1 MRLTIIKQDNAVYI
15 DGVVREIDCSSLDA
29 SFHALQW
36 NGTTGEIEVCDPET
50 GKLIRNDEI
59 DTIASYQSFVDA
71 WNAQAA
77 AEAQAAAQDASA
89 LAALAAL
96 NAQAAAN
103 GGPTVVAD

>member
-15 DGVVREIDCSSLDA
+15 DGMVREIDCSSLDA

-36 NGTTGEIEVCDPET
+36 DETSGEIEVCNPVT
-50 GKLIRNDEI
+50 KKMVRNDVI
-59 DTIASYQSFVDA
+59 DSIAPYQSFVDA

-77 AEAQAAAQDASA
+77 AEAEAA
-89 LAALAAL
+89 AALAAQ

-103 GGPTVVAD
+103 GGPTVVAE

>member
-77 AEAQAAAQDASA
+77 VEAEAA
-89 LAALAAL
+89 AALAAL

-103 GGPTVVAD
+103 GGPTVVAE

>member
-36 NGTTGEIEVCDPET
+36 DETSGEIEVCDPVT
-50 GKLIRNDEI
+50 KKLVRNDVI
-59 DTIASYQSFVDA
+59 DSIAPYQSFVDA
-71 WNAQAA
+71 WNAQDA
-77 AEAQAAAQDASA
+77 AEAEAA
-89 LAALAAL
+89 AALAAL

-103 GGPTVVAD
+103 GGPTVVAE

>member
-15 DGVVREIDCSSLDA
+15 DGVVRDIDCSSLDA

-36 NGTTGEIEVCDPET
+36 DETSGEIEVCDPVSK
-50 GKLIRNDEI
+50 KLVRNDVI
-59 DTIASYQSFVDA
+59 DSIAPYQSFVDA

-77 AEAQAAAQDASA
+77 AEAQVAAEAA
-89 LAALAAL
+89 AALAAQ

-103 GGPTVVAD
+103 GGPTVVAE